1 MKIIIIF
8 WPPAVWK
15 YTVWKKLWEKIWYPF
30 FHNHAINNMLLPI
43 FWDKNISDQNLNN
56 KIRLIIIKKAISQWL
71 NWLIFTICWAFN
83 DKKDNK
89 LIKDINRLFEEKDVF
104 YIELFSDIKTRLKRN
119 KTEPR
124 ISEKLTK
131 QNINISERKIND
143 FEKQFIMNSSNKYDF
158 WNKQHLFINNQK
170 ISIENTVNKIIK
182 HFNLI

>member
-1 MKIIIIF
+1 
-8 WPPAVWK
+8 
-15 YTVWKKLWEKIWYPF
+15 
-30 FHNHAINNMLLPI
+30 MLLPT